1 MTITTRHGEHP
12 ISDLVSCL
20 LLSDLHHRRRPREV
34 RAPQGNERI
43 EGRDLKEWN
52 ASIHPYINTLFA
64 PPFASSTPVSAD
76 ADSDADSDSDSDSD
90 PDADADSAIG
100 DMFSYFAPARN
111 VSQERKNPSCRV
123 PNSFVFEVLGF
134 SKPFL
139 DFGANLQVM
148 K

>member
-76 ADSDADSDSDSDSD
+76 ADSDAD
-90 PDADADSAIG
+90 ADSAIG